1 MEYSCLFCG
10 VGTQEKVIFFKSSR
24 KFRRTKFVNTVNEF
38 MDLCK
43 LELQQNNAIEVHGYY
58 TKRTHVIH
66 YYTDNKTLYIKR
78 PSTVTVGWKTLRDKF
93 KRRFGDDVEILHKKY
108 ASYIIVQNA
117 SIGSNLL
124 KDI

>member
-1 MEYSCLFCG
+1 MEYSCLVCM

-24 KFRRTKFVNTVNEF
+24 KFRRTKYVNTVNEF

-43 LELQQNNAIEVHGYY
+43 LELQQNNAIEVNGSY

-66 YYTDNKTLYIKR
+66 FYTNNTTLYVKK

-93 KRRFGDDVEILHKKY
+93 KRRFGDDVEILHKRY
-108 ASYIIVQNA
+108 TSYIIVQNA